1 MLRSGHRAFG
11 PQSPAFRAKGA
22 YPYQPGATP
31 QEWNRPTKQRAEG
44 PTQRVAGCEVAHHF
58 RGVTKM
64 VPQVI
69 TQRNPAAGFYQRSS
83 SQGILDYSNR
93 RRKRVTEDSSAT
105 ANSAAHG
112 VFIPR
117 SRGNRQGILD
127 SSNRTPA
134 EGNCRGILG
143 SSDAGME
150 RGAALRR
157 VGIGRAFSP
166 QSMRVPRSWGVAP
179 GWYGFGPLALQNLQ
193 APQGADVPA
202 SHASPPSSAP
212 TAHLYTSLGQRPRT
226 CPRIPHEG

>member
-1 MLRSGHRAFG
+1 MSM
-11 PQSPAFRAKGA
+11 PSTKGA
-22 YPYQPGATP
+22 VSYQPGASP
-31 QEWNRPTKQRAEG
+31 QEWNPPTKQRAEG
-44 PTQRVAGCEVAHHF
+44 PAQRIAGCAVEHQF

-69 TQRNPAAGFYQRSS
+69 TQRNPAAGFSQRSS

-93 RRKRVTEDSSAT
+93 RRSRVTEDSSAT

-143 SSDAGME
+143 RSDAGME

-193 APQGADVPA
+193 APQGADVPV